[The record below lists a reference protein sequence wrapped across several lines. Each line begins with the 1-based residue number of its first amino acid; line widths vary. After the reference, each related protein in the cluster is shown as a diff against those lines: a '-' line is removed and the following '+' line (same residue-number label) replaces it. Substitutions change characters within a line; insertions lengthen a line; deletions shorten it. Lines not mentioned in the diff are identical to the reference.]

1 MSTVWI
7 KSEGCLMNHLET
19 GVQGEAF
26 AAEYLEKKGYLI
38 LQKNYKNKIGEIDII
53 AQTDETLVFVEVKTR
68 RGLKYGYAFEAVDIK
83 KRNKIIKTSQLY
95 LVSHQSFDIQCRYD
109 IIEVYL
115 GRECSIHHIIDA
127 F

>member
-1 MSTVWI
+1 
-7 KSEGCLMNHLET
+7 MNHLEIGT
-19 GVQGEAF
+19 QGETV
-26 AAEYLEKKGYLI
+26 AADYLRKEGYSI
-38 LQKNYKNKIGEIDII
+38 LQQNYKNKIGEIDII
-53 AQTDETLVFVEVKTR
+53 AQLDDILVFVEVKTR
-68 RGLKYGYAFEAVDIK
+68 RGLKFGYAFEAVDVK

-115 GRECSIHHIIDA
+115 GGECSIHHIVNA